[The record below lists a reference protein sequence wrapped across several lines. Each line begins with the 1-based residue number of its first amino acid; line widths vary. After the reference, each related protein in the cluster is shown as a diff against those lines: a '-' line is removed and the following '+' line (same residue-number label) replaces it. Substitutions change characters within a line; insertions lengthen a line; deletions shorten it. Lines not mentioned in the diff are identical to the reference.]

1 MPFDYPFYIEGV
13 VLMCVGAV
21 GLLING
27 VAMGMIGA
35 TLKRQRPKR
44 SCHVLVSLKQV
55 GSKL

>member
-44 SCHVLVSLKQV
+44 SFHVLVS
-55 GSKL
+55 